1 MEGWSAIYLRDALG
15 LSVLVGASGVAL
27 FHGAMTIGRLA
38 TAGAA
43 RGVGRAR
50 TLMVGGI
57 AVIGGMLLVLLASE
71 PVLVLAGI
79 VVVGL
84 GLSGVAPIA
93 FSLAGDASGGRAGQA
108 SSVITIVGYSGFL
121 IGPGLIGAI
130 TELSDLRTGLIT
142 ILVAGVVVT
151 LAGVAVDRGMRAASA
166 T

>member
-43 RGVGRAR
+43 RGVGRDPD
-50 TLMVGGI
+50 LMFGGV

-71 PVLVLAGI
+71 PLLVLAGI

-108 SSVITIVGYSGFL
+108 SSVITDRRL
-121 IGPGLIGAI
+121 LRLPHRAGPHRGHH
-130 TELSDLRTGLIT
+130 R
-142 ILVAGVVVT
+142 
-151 LAGVAVDRGMRAASA
+151 AVRPAHRADHDPGRRRRGHARGRRRRPRS
-166 T
+166 